1 MTKMAGFLS
10 FRTHFCQQGHAVMH
24 LSASC
29 DRHAKTQVG
38 ACSASCGA
46 ERVIDL
52 EDFDAE
58 LSRAS

>member
-1 MTKMAGFLS
+1 
-10 FRTHFCQQGHAVMH
+10 MH

-29 DRHAKTQVG
+29 DRHVKTQVG
-38 ACSASCGA
+38 ACSASCGI

-52 EDFDAE
+52 EDFYAE